1 VPSLITKGTVVYG
14 TNNTVNGSSSGVSGQ
29 LGAPGTPG
37 NGFAPTGDQLIVY
50 QGTSGTAI
58 GATFIYA
65 LNTGQNINYGSP
77 GNWITSGIIGN
88 DQLSYIPPQLTNG
101 LTAVALTSNGGST
114 PVGDGNLGTANYG
127 FDNMYYGGTRTGTIS
142 ALLTAIASPTN
153 WIGSDGTTFNIQSAS
168 SVFPGSSFT
177 VLPVVLAHF
186 NAVKTTAGTVELTWG
201 TAMEV
206 NNDHFTLERSNDGL
220 HYTTIGTVP
229 GKGDHNQPVD
239 YSFTDPSPEQ
249 GSNYYRLTQT
259 DRDGQSK
266 ILGTRTVEVQEV
278 ALRVGPNPAVHSVDV
293 VFSAG
298 AWREIKLYNSAEQL
312 LQSFSPGTNTSR
324 LKIGLQNYRGGTYYL
339 AFISNN
345 GQNKTVRRFVKR
357 E

>member
-1 VPSLITKGTVVYG
+1 
-14 TNNTVNGSSSGVSGQ
+14 
-29 LGAPGTPG
+29 
-37 NGFAPTGDQLIVY
+37 
-50 QGTSGTAI
+50 
-58 GATFIYA
+58 
-65 LNTGQNINYGSP
+65 
-77 GNWITSGIIGN
+77 
-88 DQLSYIPPQLTNG
+88 
-101 LTAVALTSNGGST
+101 
-114 PVGDGNLGTANYG
+114 
-127 FDNMYYGGTRTGTIS
+127 
-142 ALLTAIASPTN
+142 
-153 WIGSDGTTFNIQSAS
+153 
-168 SVFPGSSFT
+168 
-177 VLPVVLAHF
+177 
-186 NAVKTTAGTVELTWG
+186 
-201 TAMEV
+201 
-206 NNDHFTLERSNDGL
+206 
-220 HYTTIGTVP
+220 VP

-345 GQNKTVRRFVKR
+345 GQKKTVRRFVKR